1 MGDTLNEEARPE
13 KSLGIL
19 TRKFVE
25 LMISSDQGILD
36 LKQVYVEIILLNDKN
51 VNISFF
57 CIFFWEMQAAIQLN
71 ITQKRRIYDITNVLE
86 GVGLIKKANKN
97 SVQWL

>member
-1 MGDTLNEEARPE
+1 MGDTLIEESRPE

-36 LKQVYVEIILLNDKN
+36 LKQVYVI
-51 VNISFF
+51 
-57 CIFFWEMQAAIQLN
+57 IFFF
-71 ITQKRRIYDITNVLE
+71 
-86 GVGLIKKANKN
+86 
-97 SVQWL
+97 